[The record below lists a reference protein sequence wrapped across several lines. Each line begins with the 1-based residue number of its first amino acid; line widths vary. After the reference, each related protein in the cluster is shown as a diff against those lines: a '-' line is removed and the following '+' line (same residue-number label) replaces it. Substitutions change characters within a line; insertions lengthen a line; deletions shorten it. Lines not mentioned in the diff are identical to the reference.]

1 MVLTAPQGGLQM
13 IVYEGFPLIIPILI
27 SALLVIVIVV
37 ASRIFREI
45 VRVNQLLTDIRERL
59 SAHQ

>member
-1 MVLTAPQGGLQM
+1 M